1 VSGSGPVGVGVIGAG
16 VISTQYLTNL
26 TAFPDLRVLF
36 VADLDVD
43 RAEEQA
49 QSFGVPAWGTVGQLL
64 ARDDIE
70 IVVNLT
76 IPAAHVD
83 VALQALDAGKHV
95 WIEKPIALDLV
106 SGRQLLHAAQTNRL
120 RVAAAPD
127 TFLGAGLQTAQRVI
141 ERGDIG
147 RPLTGLA
154 LFQSGGAE
162 SWHPNPQFLY
172 AKGAGP
178 LFDIGPYYI
187 TALVQNLGAVDR
199 VAAVSSKARDT
210 RTIATGPNAGIEFP
224 VDVPTHLGGI
234 LRFESGS
241 SAQGIWSNE
250 SSQTR
255 VGFIEINGT
264 DGTLVFSDP
273 NRFDGQLTLWRRGA
287 EAAETISATGSTFT
301 RGTGVLEFA
310 RAIRV
315 DRHEAASGEL
325 AYHVLDV
332 MVALD
337 TAADTGDWQK
347 VESTISPRPAL
358 PENWDPS
365 EATL

>member
-1 VSGSGPVGVGVIGAG
+1 MNASGPVGVGVIGAG
-16 VISTQYLTNL
+16 FISTQYLTNL

-36 VADLDVD
+36 VADLDLD

-49 QSFGVPAWGTVGQLL
+49 QSFGVPGWGTVEQLL
-64 ARDDIE
+64 ARDDVE

-76 IPAAHVD
+76 IPAAHVE
-83 VALQALDAGKHV
+83 VSLRALDAGKNV
-95 WIEKPIALDLV
+95 WIEKPIALDLA
-106 SGRQLLHAAQTNRL
+106 SGRQLLDVAQAKGL

-147 RPLTGLA
+147 RPLTALV

-162 SWHPNPQFLY
+162 SWHPSPQFLY
-172 AKGAGP
+172 AKGGGP

-199 VAAVSSKARDT
+199 VAAVSSKAHDT
-210 RTIATGPNAGIEFP
+210 RVIATGPNAGTEFP
-224 VDVPTHLGGI
+224 VDVPTHIGGI
-234 LRFESGS
+234 LRFEGGA

-250 SSQTR
+250 SSQR
-255 VGFIEINGT
+255 RIGFVEINGT

-273 NRFDGQLTLWRRGA
+273 NRFEGDLTLWRRGA
-287 EAAETISATGSTFT
+287 EAAETIAATGSTFT
-301 RGTGVLEFA
+301 RGTGVVEFA
-310 RAIRV
+310 RAIRT
-315 DRHEAASGEL
+315 DRPEAASGEL

-337 TAADTGDWQK
+337 TAAETGDWQT
-347 VESTISPRPAL
+347 VDSTITPLPAL